1 MQVQEVLGSTFLTH
15 RFATQT
21 RCCQTSLAP
30 RRGQSAEAKRLSQTC
45 RRLGIG
51 DLDGMCASCLE
62 MATGRNAEAPAGRT
76 SRGLHIVGE
85 RELHCGRGG
94 PYVIFG
100 EGVRG
105 FRLGRLVGQV
115 GRLPVLEGHFQIRR
129 LCPDFRGLRATSN
142 TEGVLGFFFGS
153 IGAMLWSPMGCSAQ
167 LSILV
172 TSTRKLKPRLA
183 HSCRCGTRTRQAC
196 QSI

>member
-30 RRGQSAEAKRLSQTC
+30 GRGQSAEAKRLSQTC

-115 GRLPVLEGHFQIRR
+115 GRLPVLEGHFQIRL

-142 TEGVLGFFFGS
+142 TEGVLGFFWQHWGDAVVTDGLL
-153 IGAMLWSPMGCSAQ
+153 GAAQ
-167 LSILV
+167 HPGDK
-172 TSTRKLKPRLA
+172 TRKLKPRLA